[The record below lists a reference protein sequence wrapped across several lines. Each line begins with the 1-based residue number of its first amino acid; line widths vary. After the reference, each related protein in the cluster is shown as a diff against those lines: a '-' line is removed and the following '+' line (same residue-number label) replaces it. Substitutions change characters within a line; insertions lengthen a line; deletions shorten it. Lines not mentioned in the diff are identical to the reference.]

1 MAKLKKEQS
10 EIKYVDQIGV
20 NQGAGFSVAARS
32 QIQAAN
38 HFNNLV
44 SHFADFGL
52 KELKDLGKKMGEDA
66 AENAKFTEVEKD
78 YKNPIT
84 QETEKQMVPD
94 KIPDVSVGQPTWF
107 EPTASMQDAY
117 DKEIYNKYKLE
128 VESSI
133 RGIILDE
140 RAKAIES
147 KSNPSEFNKIIKAR
161 ITPLLDNLEPK
172 FSTLMETYTE
182 TQRQTHWYQVQ
193 DAYVRHN
200 EKVGNAAYTAQ
211 VMQQQLEI
219 EAMYINGVDI
229 KEIETKE
236 KELKDFI
243 TTAKAAKRV
252 GALANGDRVISSMND
267 SKAGNKIMQSIIP
280 NNMKDLAISKK
291 LVVLENLKRY
301 EMLLQGGVKKITL
314 TTGKGEISIT
324 APDLLKKFN
333 NNQTAINAM
342 RLRVSQIVQD
352 YNINI
357 GDETKIN
364 TMLSY
369 VQQNI
374 QNAPTGVAAYFG
386 NMSTA
391 NITELLQEPQV
402 IELLMSEYNKLAGVT
417 QITDYVDA
425 YQDDGFVKYVLRTTK
440 HLPTAM
446 KNGIENTFTE
456 MNQVG
461 LNRLYDSSLLR
472 MLTNFQQTHINPDG
486 TTSSQTIDMLKSVG
500 FNDEVIGKIRT
511 MESLLSMMP
520 MSKARQF
527 TIDWYEKL
535 DKSKVGNIRELLDE
549 NSKVTLTKVNER
561 INAQIEEKL
570 KRMKGVWGFR
580 KEVIFSERLADLVR
594 IQVHKNIIDGGG
606 LIKDVDAVDPY
617 VSSALALVMN
627 HKTNFGIDYHTY
639 TPFKNPDDEDF
650 EDAERWVLM
659 PASRFY
665 SLPNAKGELSVE
677 WMNDEIMPL
686 VKSSMEHQEGFS
698 YTFGKDIF
706 LQPLDS
712 FSTPPRYNLIYLNRT
727 SGEATMLQ
735 DDNGFHIVYDPNIT
749 FQKNSDLIVQTEE
762 FKINMD
768 NAKQSRTHYIE
779 DNTVTDSGIT
789 KKQESMLEN
798 YGEKLGMTKI
808 TSAESKLTSFESEM
822 KEVDSIYNEESFSTY
837 MKTVENDKLI
847 SGNVKAFRHKSKED
861 SSRKR
866 GLDTIGF
873 GHLLTEEENKNNKVY
888 GYDLSKITK
897 ENVLEI
903 SNDILRQDLEKAEKI
918 LITTHGNKFINL
930 DNRRKQMLIDMQ
942 FNVKDFKKPDVF
954 PKFKKALFAGD
965 EAGMERE
972 YKRSFK
978 VKGKPITLARNKFF
992 KKYFLDK

>member
-78 YKNPIT
+78 YKHPIT
-84 QETEKQMVPD
+84 GEIEKQMVPD
-94 KIPDVSVGQPTWF
+94 KIPDAGVGQPTWF
-107 EPTASMQDAY
+107 EPTESMQNAY

-147 KSNPSEFNKIIKAR
+147 KSNPSEFNQIIQAR
-161 ITPLLDNLEPK
+161 IDPLLDNLEPK

-193 DAYVRHN
+193 DAFVRHN

-211 VMQQQLEI
+211 VMQQQIEI

-236 KELKDFI
+236 KELTDFI
-243 TTAKAAKRV
+243 TNAKAAERV
-252 GALANGDRVISSMND
+252 SALANGDRVISAMND

-280 NNMKDLAISKK
+280 DNMKDLAISKK
-291 LVVLENLKRY
+291 LVVLENLKKY

-314 TTGKGEISIT
+314 STGESIT

-342 RLRVSQIVQD
+342 RIRVSQIVQD

-402 IELLMSEYNKLAGVT
+402 MELLMSEYNKLAGVT

-511 MESLLSMMP
+511 MESLLSMMS

-561 INAQIEEKL
+561 INAQIEENL

-650 EDAERWVLM
+650 EDAARWVLM

-677 WMNDEIMPL
+677 WMNDEIMTL

-789 KKQESMLEN
+789 KKEERMLEN
-798 YGEKLGMTKI
+798 YKEKLGMTEI
-808 TSAESKLTSFESEM
+808 TSAESKLTSFKSEM
-822 KEVDSIYNEESFSTY
+822 KEVDSIYDEKSFSTY

-847 SGNVKAFRHKSKED
+847 SGNVKEFRHKSRED

-873 GHLLTEEENKNNKVY
+873 GHLLTEDEDKNNKVY

-942 FNVKDFKKPDVF
+942 FNVKKFKNPDVF
-954 PKFKKALFAGD
+954 PEFKKALFAGD

-978 VKGKPITLARNKFF
+978 VKGKFITLARNKFF
-992 KKYFLDK
+992 KEYFLDK

>member
-20 NQGAGFSVAARS
+20 NQGAGFSVAAGS

-38 HFNNLV
+38 QFNNLV

-52 KELKDLGKKMGEDA
+52 KELKDFGKQMGEDA

-78 YKNPIT
+78 YTDPIT
-84 QETEKQMVPD
+84 GETEKQMVPD
-94 KIPDVSVGQPTWF
+94 KIPDVSIDQPTWF
-107 EPTASMQDAY
+107 TPTASMQKAY
-117 DKEIYNKYKLE
+117 DKEIYTKYKLE

-133 RGIILDE
+133 RGIILEE
-140 RAKAIES
+140 RAKAIEN
-147 KSNPSEFNKIIKAR
+147 KSNPSDFNQIVNAR

-193 DAYVRHN
+193 DAFVRHR
-200 EKVGNAAYTAQ
+200 EKVANAEYTAQ

-219 EAMYINGVDI
+219 EAMYINGVDN
-229 KEIETKE
+229 KEIEIKK

-243 TTAKAAKRV
+243 TNAKAAKRV
-252 GALANGDRVISSMND
+252 SALANGDRVLETMSD
-267 SKAGNKIMQSIIP
+267 SEAGNKIMQSIIP
-280 NNMKDLAISKK
+280 DNMKDLAISKK

-391 NITELLQEPQV
+391 NIAELLQEPQV
-402 IELLMSEYNKLAGVT
+402 MELLMSEYNKLAGVT

-425 YQDDGFVKYVLRTTK
+425 YQDSGFVKYVLRTTK

-511 MESLLSMMP
+511 MESLLSMMS

-561 INAQIEEKL
+561 INEQIEEKL

-580 KEVIFSERLADLVR
+580 QEVIFSKRLADLVR

-627 HKTNFGIDYHTY
+627 HKTNFGIDNHTY

-686 VKSSMEHQEGFS
+686 VKSSMEYKKGFR

-712 FSTPPRYNLIYLNRT
+712 FSTPPRYNLIYYNTT
-727 SGEATMLQ
+727 SGEATMLS

-789 KKQESMLEN
+789 KKEERMLEN
-798 YGEKLGMTKI
+798 YKEKLGMTEI
-808 TSAESKLTSFESEM
+808 TSAESKLTSFKSEM

-873 GHLLTEEENKNNKVY
+873 GHLLTEDEDKNNKVY

-978 VKGKPITLARNKFF
+978 VKGKSITLARNKFF